1 MRLLVCAVFFF
12 ALTGCVSVPDGA
24 VRVGSYNIRFSDGDR
39 GTPNDWDARKIDL
52 VAQVRRLGLDALGLQ
67 EVCPDQAEYL
77 RGSLTEF
84 GFVGEHRNADLKNGE
99 ASPVLY
105 RKSRFEA
112 LKSGT
117 FWLSETPESPGP
129 KSWDTACPR
138 VCTWALLAE
147 RGGRRLLF
155 ANTHLDHWSAAAR
168 ENGMKLILERLS
180 GLSEG
185 APVVLTGDHNCRHGD
200 APAITARTVL
210 CDARDVAESPDPG
223 PRNTFHAF
231 GKLADNPRDLRIDFI
246 YASDGTR
253 VLDFVTHGDR
263 RPDSDLYPSDHYPV
277 SATLVLS
284 NPTAQP
290 VPLRRNADGSRVE
303 KGR

>member
-1 MRLLVCAVFFF
+1 MRLLVCAVFFL
-12 ALTGCVSVPDGA
+12 ALTGCVSVPSGA

-39 GTPNDWDARKIDL
+39 GTPNDWDARKADL
-52 VAQVRRLGLDALGLQ
+52 AAQVRRLGLDTLGLQ

-77 RGSLTEF
+77 RANLTEF

-117 FWLSETPESPGP
+117 FWLSETPEAPGS

-155 ANTHLDHWSAAAR
+155 ANTHLDHWSAVAR

-223 PRNTFHAF
+223 PRNTFHSF
-231 GKLADNPRDLRIDFI
+231 GKFADNPRDLRIDFI

-253 VLDFVTHGDR
+253 VLDFVTHGER
-263 RPDSDLYPSDHYPV
+263 RPGSDLYPSDHYPV

-284 NPTAQP
+284 SPATLPFA
-290 VPLRRNADGSRVE
+290 R
-303 KGR
+303 